1 MKPARKLTCGATSAV
16 TVTAVTIAIASFAVQ
31 ATAQT
36 FEVSSADIVAGKTID
51 NKFVFNG
58 FGCKGD
64 NISPALAWKNAP
76 AGTKSFAVL
85 SHDPDAPTG
94 GAGFWHWVVI
104 NIPATTMQLAQG
116 AGAADGKA
124 LPAGALQINSD
135 FGTADWGGPCPPV
148 GDKPHRYN
156 FTVYALKVEKLELPP
171 KATASLTGFMV
182 NANSLGKA
190 TFTGL
195 YGR

>member
-1 MKPARKLTCGATSAV
+1 MEKIIKALSATV
-16 TVTAVTIAIASFAVQ
+16 AIATASLVMPAM
-31 ATAQT
+31 AQT
-36 FEVSSADIVAGKTID
+36 FEASSADVAAGKAIG

-58 FGCKGD
+58 FGCKGS
-64 NISPALAWKNAP
+64 NVSPAIAWKNAP

-85 SHDPDAPTG
+85 LHDLDAPTG

-104 NIPATTMQLAQG
+104 NIPAATTQLAQG

-124 LPAGALQINSD
+124 LPAGARQIDND
-135 FGTADWGGPCPPV
+135 FGSADWGGPCPPA

-156 FTVYALKVEKLELPP
+156 FTVHALKVEKLALP
-171 KATASLTGFMV
+171 ATATAALAATMV

-190 TFTGL
+190 GFTAL
-195 YGR
+195 YGRR

>member
-1 MKPARKLTCGATSAV
+1 MKKISWALTA
-16 TVTAVTIAIASFAVQ
+16 TIAIAIASLAMP
-31 ATAQT
+31 AMAQT
-36 FEVSSADIVAGKTID
+36 FEASSADVVAGKTIG

-58 FGCKGD
+58 YGCKGS
-64 NISPALAWKNAP
+64 NVSPAIAWKNAP

-85 SHDPDAPTG
+85 LHDPDAPTG

-104 NIPATTMQLAQG
+104 DIPAATTQLAQG

-124 LPAGALQINSD
+124 LPAGAKHIDND
-135 FGTADWGGPCPPV
+135 FDTAAWGGPCPPV

-156 FTVYALKVEKLELPP
+156 FTVHALKVEKLALPES
-171 KATASLTGFMV
+171 ATAAVAATMV

-190 TFTGL
+190 GFTGL
-195 YGR
+195 YGRR

>member
-1 MKPARKLTCGATSAV
+1 MKKISRALTATL
-16 TVTAVTIAIASFAVQ
+16 AIATASLAMP
-31 ATAQT
+31 AMAQT
-36 FEVSSADIVAGKTID
+36 FEASSADIVAGKTIG

-58 FGCKGD
+58 FGCKGS
-64 NISPALAWKNAP
+64 NVSPAIAWKNAP

-85 SHDPDAPTG
+85 LHDPDAPTG

-104 NIPATTMQLAQG
+104 NIPAATTQLAQG

-124 LPAGALQINSD
+124 LPTGARQIDND
-135 FGTADWGGPCPPV
+135 FDTAAWGGPCPPV

-156 FTVYALKVEKLELPP
+156 FTVHALKVEKLDLPAT
-171 KATASLTGFMV
+171 ATASRAATMV

-190 TFTGL
+190 SFTGL
-195 YGR
+195 YGRR

>member
-1 MKPARKLTCGATSAV
+1 MKKISRALTA
-16 TVTAVTIAIASFAVQ
+16 TIAIATALL
-31 ATAQT
+31 ATPAIAQT
-36 FEVSSADIVAGKTID
+36 FEASSADVVAGKTIG

-58 FGCKGD
+58 LGCKGS
-64 NISPALAWKNAP
+64 NVSPAIAWKNAP

-85 SHDPDAPTG
+85 LHDPDAPTG

-104 NIPATTMQLAQG
+104 DIPAATTQLAQG

-124 LPAGALQINSD
+124 LPAGAKHIDND
-135 FGTADWGGPCPPV
+135 FDTAAWGGPCPPV

-156 FTVYALKVEKLELPP
+156 FTVHALKVEKLALP
-171 KATASLTGFMV
+171 ATATAAATAAMV

-190 TFTGL
+190 GFTGL
-195 YGR
+195 YGRR